1 MRKRAVI
8 ISAAAV
14 VVALSAVAVVPK
26 AVENSVPVTETL
38 RASVREYSETV
49 CGSGSVSFV
58 GQNEITSSLP
68 LVLDKFL
75 VNIGDEI
82 NVGEE
87 IAVVDKKS
95 SEALIK
101 SLGQVKALAIPAAS
115 LETAVAMIPE
125 SISSDCNGKVVATA
139 SCGTAIQSGSS
150 IASVSQSEQL
160 SVSAAIS
167 ELEIAKISLG
177 QKARIT
183 LSAYPES
190 VFTGTVSEI
199 AQTARKRYSG
209 SVLETVVDVSIIF
222 DRADERLKSGLSADV
237 EIELG
242 EPRKICVVPYAA
254 VGQDDNGEYVCVYE
268 DGKAVRRDIKTGA
281 EFSDGTEVVSGIDGN
296 EILLKEPDK
305 ITNKSNIRID
315 E

>member
-1 MRKRAVI
+1 
-8 ISAAAV
+8 
-14 VVALSAVAVVPK
+14 
-26 AVENSVPVTETL
+26 
-38 RASVREYSETV
+38 
-49 CGSGSVSFV
+49 
-58 GQNEITSSLP
+58 
-68 LVLDKFL
+68 
-75 VNIGDEI
+75 
-82 NVGEE
+82 
-87 IAVVDKKS
+87 
-95 SEALIK
+95 
-101 SLGQVKALAIPAAS
+101 
-115 LETAVAMIPE
+115 MIPE

-139 SCGTAIQSGSS
+139 PCGTAVQSGSS

-209 SVLETVVDVSIIF
+209 SVLETVVDVSIMF
-222 DRADERLKSGLSADV
+222 DRMDERLKSGLSADV

-305 ITNKSNIRID
+305 ITDKSNIRID
-315 E
+315 ERG